1 MGGRGFRTSVS
12 PGLHVADS
20 AATSVANRSVIGA
33 RLPEDQPPGR
43 PVSRLAAGRY
53 NDWGDEVGGSN
64 PLAPTRRGN
73 ALVTPVATSVATSP
87 AISLRSRRSRA
98 SSSRSARSPFVT
110 RRHPQARLAYPP
122 PGELEIPELIQ
133 HKAPEPVERP
143 LRLVRHACARL
154 REPQVPVQPVIVQWL
169 RRPIGAPEH
178 PRGAGVALLVAFE
191 ERRARHLGHRRH
203 AFGPR
208 LVPDRAPRHLPGARN
223 QHPPIGGQEDVTL
236 PATLSVG

>member
-12 PGLHVADS
+12 PGLHVATS
-20 AATSVANRSVIGA
+20 AATSVAKRSVIGA
-33 RLPEDQPPGR
+33 RLPEDQPPAR

-64 PLAPTRRGN
+64 PLAPT
-73 ALVTPVATSVATSP
+73 
-87 AISLRSRRSRA
+87 
-98 SSSRSARSPFVT
+98 
-110 RRHPQARLAYPP
+110 LADPP

-178 PRGAGVALLVAFE
+178 PRGAGVALFVAFE
-191 ERRARHLGHRRH
+191 ERRARRLGHRRH

-208 LVPDRAPRHLPGARN
+208 LVPDRAPRHLPALEINIR
-223 QHPPIGGQEDVTL
+223 PLADRKM
-236 PATLSVG
+236 